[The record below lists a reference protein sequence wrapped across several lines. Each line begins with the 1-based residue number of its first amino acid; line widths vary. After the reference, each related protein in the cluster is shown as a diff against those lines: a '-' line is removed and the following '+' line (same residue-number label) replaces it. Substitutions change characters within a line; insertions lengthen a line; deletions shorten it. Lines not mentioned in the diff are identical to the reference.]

1 MQGRLKDI
9 FSRKAEQEEK
19 ERKHE
24 DLYKTRK
31 VPYKKDDMRL
41 LEKLMKSFVFGKK
54 NSGGSRFGG
63 NSGGGWT
70 NEKDQRVMFKTSHS
84 DSLQVHQKYLRTY
97 MPQEEKEQVIEKPE
111 LFGTLEAE
119 YNEHIDGFHHK
130 CIISPENQDVD
141 LQLLAKEFIKRIEA
155 LTGYNLYWRG
165 AIHTDTSHRHTHLC
179 INGKDKNGRKVIF
192 PKEMIKT
199 TMRETLSYIAT
210 QMVGE
215 RTERE
220 IEAAR
225 RGMTTSMRW
234 TKLDDE
240 LEKLGEKIS
249 LHNLPPELQGR
260 LAHLKEIGLADK
272 SEKYWSLKK
281 DWKDVLVSTGRYN
294 TFFAEWQKSDGKL
307 ELYSGGAVSGVVESV
322 VTFDKDEA
330 WNDALIVKDGE
341 RLVYVPIWQLQK
353 QNIVGKKVKISGG
366 DRALSR
372 QLRDKDIHVVDEA
385 KRQNYKKRI

>member
-1 MQGRLKDI
+1 
-9 FSRKAEQEEK
+9 
-19 ERKHE
+19 
-24 DLYKTRK
+24 
-31 VPYKKDDMRL
+31 
-41 LEKLMKSFVFGKK
+41 
-54 NSGGSRFGG
+54 
-63 NSGGGWT
+63 
-70 NEKDQRVMFKTSHS
+70 
-84 DSLQVHQKYLRTY
+84 
-97 MPQEEKEQVIEKPE
+97 
-111 LFGTLEAE
+111 
-119 YNEHIDGFHHK
+119 
-130 CIISPENQDVD
+130 
-141 LQLLAKEFIKRIEA
+141 
-155 LTGYNLYWRG
+155 
-165 AIHTDTSHRHTHLC
+165 
-179 INGKDKNGRKVIF
+179 
-192 PKEMIKT
+192 
-199 TMRETLSYIAT
+199 
-210 QMVGE
+210 
-215 RTERE
+215 
-220 IEAAR
+220 
-225 RGMTTSMRW
+225 MRW

-372 QLRDKDIHVVDEA
+372 QLKDKDIHVVDEA

>member
-9 FSRKAEQEEK
+9 FSRKAEQEENEK
-19 ERKHE
+19 KHE

-54 NSGGSRFGG
+54 NSGGARFGG
-63 NSGGGWT
+63 SSGGGWA

-97 MPQEEKEQVIEKPE
+97 MPQEEKEQVLEKPE
-111 LFGTLEAE
+111 LFGTPEAE

-155 LTGYNLYWRG
+155 LTGYELYWRG
-165 AIHTDTSHRHTHLC
+165 AIHTDTSHRHAHLC

-234 TKLDDE
+234 TRLDDE

-249 LHNLPPELQGR
+249 LHNLPPELHGR

-272 SEKYWSLKK
+272 NEKYWSLKK

-294 TFFAEWQKSDGKL
+294 TFFAEWQKSEGKL

-372 QLRDKDIHVVDEA
+372 QLKDKDIHVVDDT

>member
-9 FSRKAEQEEK
+9 FSRKAEQQEEEK
-19 ERKHE
+19 KHE

-41 LEKLMKSFVFGKK
+41 LEKLMKSYLQGKK
-54 NSGGSRFGG
+54 GSVGQRFGG
-63 NSGGGWT
+63 SPGGGWAD
-70 NEKDQRVMFKTSHS
+70 EKDQRVMFKASHS
-84 DSLQVHQKYLRTY
+84 GSLQVHQKYLKTY
-97 MPQEEKEQVIEKPE
+97 MPQEEKEQVLEKPE
-111 LFGTLEAE
+111 LFGTPEAE

-155 LTGYNLYWRG
+155 LTGYELYWRG
-165 AIHTDTSHRHTHLC
+165 AIHTDTSHRHAHLC

-249 LHNLPPELQGR
+249 QRNLPPELQGR

-272 SEKYWSLKK
+272 SENYWSLKK
-281 DWKDVLVSTGRYN
+281 GWKDVLVSTGRYN
-294 TFFAEWQKSDGKL
+294 TFFAEWQKSDSKL
-307 ELYSGGAVSGVVESV
+307 ELYSGGAVSGVVEGV
-322 VTFDKDEA
+322 ITFDKDEA

-341 RLVYVPIWQLQK
+341 RLVYVPIWQLKK

-372 QLRDKDIHVVDEA
+372 QLKDKDIHVVDDT